1 MNLRTIQSNL
11 NCITRTSC
19 CTRVYTY
26 SNVKC
31 LNCEVQEYFCPKHLV
46 YFNSSFQCSIRRVA
60 DEHLFIFNIL
70 WTNTK
75 GNCLIF
81 ISIINQLLSF
91 ILRKFNGVRTKH
103 QTYFRTGY
111 NYFCIDEVHL
121 RRTDKSGNK
130 QVVWSHIQIKW
141 RINLLHN
148 TIFHNNDSGTKCHSL
163 GLVMCY
169 VDDGSAQSLMQFG
182 NLGTHLY
189 TKFCI
194 QV

>member
-75 GNCLIF
+75 YDFFTNVSTFNKSG
-81 ISIINQLLSF
+81 SF
-91 ILRKFNGVRTKH
+91 LLRKLNCIRTKCKLNIFAFLNC
-103 QTYFRTGY
+103 YSV
-111 NYFCIDEVHL
+111 DEVHL
-121 RRTDKSGNK
+121 
-130 QVVWSHIQIKW
+130 W
-141 RINLLHN
+141 
-148 TIFHNNDSGTKCHSL
+148 
-163 GLVMCY
+163 
-169 VDDGSAQSLMQFG
+169 
-182 NLGTHLY
+182 
-189 TKFCI
+189 
-194 QV
+194 